1 MAEMADM
8 AHLYRMITCK
18 LDDFVQ
24 VVDTH
29 TLWLEEIQEAAEKM
43 FNSNFNPEPE
53 IMPKT
58 PSQKNRRRKKRL
70 SVAKDENKTS
80 NKKRL
85 SRRRSNIKHSLR
97 LQNKE
102 NNLENVVNAVEDKPQ
117 RMTRAAARAILATSI
132 STSPSEKEHSAIVH
146 MEGKVPL
153 VEISV
158 NDRGIAEF
166 SRKGYVPEM
175 VEKFEIMI
183 LSSEDEKSPS
193 KKAKE
198 PSGAEVPVLVVPETP
213 EDGSLKRADP
223 SIPRPEEQDCAVKEQ
238 GVLVDG
244 RKAPDTVADVSL
256 EDLAKGSK
264 PVRRSGR
271 RSRLSLSK
279 RRSLFDQYSLASKR
293 ESMNKAA
300 IRRSVRKSLS
310 RKKAALGSS
319 ASSCLSSD
327 SVEMVEEEPVVP
339 DSTEANIAINKREDL
354 ETGARSKTE
363 SKEPVEQVSEEPRM
377 SLRTRNVN
385 KIAIS
390 NLPAKAQAPEP
401 EQEQGKTLLRTHKT
415 CTKEV
420 NEKKK
425 GSDSDQGNSS
435 EEIQCTRRNSYKRA
449 LAEIQDGTDDVDGAH
464 SPAKK
469 KTPSPP
475 WPANKVIHP
484 HMKTFL
490 HTVKKNQ
497 LLMTP
502 GSIGSNMVVK
512 SFIKR
517 NTPQKVDSKE
527 KEWQRLE
534 TLRKKQEAEEKRK
547 QKIEEEKKRKLEEV
561 KRKREER
568 LQRVMRAR
576 ERVEQQEEEKKK
588 KIEQKF
594 AHFDEKS
601 EKAREERIAEEKAK
615 KKVALKK
622 MEEAEARRRQEE
634 EARKQKLQQ
643 QEEEERKHKEL
654 LQKKR
659 EEEEQE
665 RLKKIAEAKKQAE
678 QRQAEL
684 ERERQREQQLAAER
698 ALERKKALEKIQAEK
713 ERERQEKEKA
723 LQLQREL
730 ERVAREEAAREKER
744 LRKEVEEKE
753 KQRLEEVERQRQEQ
767 EKQAKLRKE
776 QEEKERKLQEEKRA
790 KEQQATASEKLANTA
805 VVKKQQT
812 TAGEKLLN
820 VTVDINSPTSESYEM
835 TPKGSGKPKA
845 SKNNLD
851 NYGMDLNSDDSTDD
865 EGAPR
870 KAIPAWADGQLLHQA
885 IIHQYYNPVDV
896 DKKFGVIASPDLE
909 QIFSKSKPRYFKR
922 TSSAVWHS
930 PPTSLNRSNLSSA
943 YILKKF

>member
-319 ASSCLSSD
+319 ASSCLSY

-339 DSTEANIAINKREDL
+339 D
-354 ETGARSKTE
+354 RSKTE
-363 SKEPVEQVSEEPRM
+363 SKEPVEQVSDVSEEPRM

-415 CTKEV
+415 CTKELAC
-420 NEKKK
+420 
-425 GSDSDQGNSS
+425 
-435 EEIQCTRRNSYKRA
+435 IARRNSYKRA

-517 NTPQKVDSKE
+517 NTPQKVDSKRKE

-678 QRQAEL
+678 QRQ
-684 ERERQREQQLAAER
+684 ER

-812 TAGEKLLN
+812 TA
-820 VTVDINSPTSESYEM
+820 ESYEM

-870 KAIPAWADGQLLHQA
+870 KAIPAWADEIGQLLHQA

-943 YILKKF
+943 YILKK